1 MNVTKHE
8 WSDIVEIVHPIKSK
22 KKINA
27 MKRQLNDRDRLM
39 FVIGIN
45 SALRISDIL
54 RLKVSDVR
62 NKDGSLSEYIFVR
75 EEKTKKSKMFLV
87 NGANKRELTA
97 YLTPD
102 MSDNAYLFPS
112 RKGVNKPITRFQ
124 ALRILKQ
131 AAKRVGIKENVG
143 THTLRKTFA
152 YHRFKSG
159 VELTYITKALNH
171 SSQRETMR
179 YIGIEQSDMDE
190 IYAGIEL

>member
-1 MNVTKHE
+1 M
-8 WSDIVEIVHPIKSK
+8 EIVHPIKDK
-22 KKINA
+22 RKINA
-27 MKRQLNDRDRLM
+27 MKRQLNDRDRLL

-54 RLKVSDVR
+54 RLRVADVR
-62 NKDGSLSEYIFVR
+62 DKDGTISEYIFVR
-75 EEKTKKSKMFLV
+75 EEKTKKSKRSLV
-87 NGANKRELTA
+87 NGAIKRELTA
-97 YLTPD
+97 YLT
-102 MSDNAYLFPS
+102 SDKSDDAYLFPS
-112 RKGVNKPITRFQ
+112 RKGINKPISRFQ

-131 AAKRVGIKENVG
+131 TAERVGIKENVG

-159 VELTYITKALNH
+159 VDITYITKALNH